1 VPTNFIH
8 KQELVTESSFTVQW
22 KPGFDNGPEQT
33 FILKYIKESQQA
45 WTVVQIPD
53 TGETLMNYT
62 VSDLSS
68 GSKYQVV
75 LYASNRLG
83 NSSETD
89 ILTISTNGLSLFYV
103 DYFSKI
109 SLRY

>member
-1 VPTNFIH
+1 VPTNFNH
-8 KQELVTESSFTVQW
+8 KQELVTVSSFTVQW
-22 KPGFDNGPEQT
+22 QPGFDNGPEQT
-33 FILKYIKESQQA
+33 FILKYRKESQQQ

-53 TGETLMNYT
+53 TGVILMNYT
-62 VSDLSS
+62 VSDLAS

-89 ILTISTNGLSLFYV
+89 ILTISTKGLSFP
-103 DYFSKI
+103 F
-109 SLRY
+109 